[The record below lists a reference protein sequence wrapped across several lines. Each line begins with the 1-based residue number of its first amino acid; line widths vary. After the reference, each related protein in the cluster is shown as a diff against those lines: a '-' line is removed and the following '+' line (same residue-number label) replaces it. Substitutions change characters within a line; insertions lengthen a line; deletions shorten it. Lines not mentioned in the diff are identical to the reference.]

1 MMTELAMSPTSADE
15 SNGQKNEGSSRLAT
29 LQARLAAIRIQS
41 QAAQAAGET
50 DNSSSE
56 QPMVRVFDPTIKPPE
71 GLSADRDASKRDER
85 IVTIL
90 RERGALRVLGAV
102 ASPSLAESIGQLYTT
117 HPNFA
122 EAVDYILGEEILA
135 RRRGDALCGLRV
147 LLHGGA
153 GVGKTDF
160 SLTLAKLL
168 AVPAEVISFSAAQAA
183 AYLAGSEQYWG
194 NTQPGIVFKQL
205 VQGTHANPLFVL
217 DELEKTTSHWGD
229 PLGALYQL
237 LESKSAVIFCDKSV
251 PWLEIDAS
259 RCNWIATANSPDQ
272 LHPAI
277 RSRFVEIEVTSPP
290 EEALRRLVQ
299 RLYSNLLAEFTLS
312 DRFPKELTT
321 EQTTTLLAGSIRDTK
336 RILRAALAQ
345 ALRNGSDK
353 LVFKLAAPVV
363 ACQQRIG
370 FI

>member
-1 MMTELAMSPTSADE
+1 MMIELAISPTSADE
-15 SNGQKNEGSSRLAT
+15 SNGQNEGSFRLEA
-29 LQARLAAIRIQS
+29 LQVRLAAIRIQS
-41 QAAQAAGET
+41 QASQGTGET

-71 GLSADRDASKRDER
+71 GLSADRDSSKRDER
-85 IVTIL
+85 IVTLL

-102 ASPSLAESIGQLYTT
+102 ASPTLAASIGQLYTT
-117 HPNFA
+117 HPNFG
-122 EAVDYILGEEILA
+122 EAVDYVLGEEILA
-135 RRRGDALCGLRV
+135 RQRGDALCGLRL

-217 DELEKTTSHWGD
+217 DELEKTTDRWGD

-251 PWLEIDAS
+251 PWLPVDAS
-259 RCNWIATANSPDQ
+259 RANWIATANDPEQ

-290 EEALRRLVQ
+290 EEALRHLVQ
-299 RLYSNLLAEFTLS
+299 RLYSNLLAEFALGE
-312 DRFPKELTT
+312 RFPKELTAV
-321 EQTTTLLAGSIRDTK
+321 QTTTLLAGSIRDTK
-336 RILRAALAQ
+336 RILRSALAQ
-345 ALRNGSDK
+345 ALRSGSDE
-353 LVFKLAAPVV
+353 LVFKPATPVV